1 MNNLR
6 LIILSIRGLSLA
18 GTSPG
23 SAPKRLNREYPAKEK
38 KGEGTERGE
47 ENQENV
53 SQKPKVVL
61 RKRECHCLS

>member
-6 LIILSIRGLSLA
+6 LIILSIKGSR
-18 GTSPG
+18 TSPG
-23 SAPKRLNREYPAKEK
+23 SAPRRLNREYPAKEK